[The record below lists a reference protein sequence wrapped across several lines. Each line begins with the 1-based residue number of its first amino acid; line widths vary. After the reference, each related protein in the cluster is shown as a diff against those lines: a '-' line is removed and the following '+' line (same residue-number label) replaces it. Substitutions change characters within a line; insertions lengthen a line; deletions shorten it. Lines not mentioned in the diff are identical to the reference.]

1 MIDLDELTPKE
12 QKIYKSHIAKHGKL
26 QPAFSDLE
34 CIFCKRVQDD
44 IKSGKDLPVAAEDE
58 SQIVI
63 PGTEGKKKRER
74 KSKPVYMV
82 LVKRTEKDTFD
93 ALFGSDN
100 REKIYE
106 WIRANAKIGFIYYP
120 ARFFEPEELV
130 EVKQTKWK

>member
-12 QKIYKSHIAKHGKL
+12 QKLYKSHIAKHGKL

-34 CIFCKRVQDD
+34 CMFCKQVQDD

-58 SQIVI
+58 KQIVI

-82 LVKRTEKDTFD
+82 LEKGIEKDTFN

-100 REKIYE
+100 REKIYD
-106 WIRANAKIGFIYYP
+106 WIRANAKIGVVYYP
-120 ARFFEPEELV
+120 VRFFEPEELV